1 MSYRAGAPLGGD
13 ASTAN
18 ANGGRCMNVNVEIWI
33 EEAAA

>member
-18 ANGGRCMNVNVEIWI
+18 ANGGRCTNVNIAITI